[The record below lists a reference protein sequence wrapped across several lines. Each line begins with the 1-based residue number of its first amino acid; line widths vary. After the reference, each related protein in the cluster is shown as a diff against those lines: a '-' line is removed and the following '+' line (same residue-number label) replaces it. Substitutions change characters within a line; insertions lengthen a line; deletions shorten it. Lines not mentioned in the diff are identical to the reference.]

1 MVFWSDWGPNA
12 KIESSYMDGSERTA
26 ITNDGIYWP
35 NGLALDFATDRIY
48 WADAKHHVIESSKL
62 DGADRKKIL
71 SNNLPHP
78 FALTIFEDN
87 MYWTDW
93 HTKTI
98 SSANKVTGKNFRHV
112 HEGLHFPM
120 DIHSYHKARQPK
132 FVNRCVEDKR
142 RLKGGC
148 SHLCLPNRTSRR
160 CACPIGLTLLED
172 QKTCT
177 SVPDKILLIA
187 RKKDIRMRQ
196 LDSKNPHEIDMV
208 IPLDNLKSTL
218 ALDWCS
224 DTDRIYWTD
233 TGKSTISRA
242 YLNGSNQETIIAD
255 GLVSP
260 TGLALDWITN
270 KFYWTDSG
278 TNRIEVSTL
287 NGVQRALLVWE
298 NLLKPLDIVV
308 NPIQG
313 LMFWSDWSETPL
325 IERASMDGS
334 ERLSIISENLFHPNG
349 LTIDYSNNRLY
360 FVDAGTKV
368 LEFVN
373 FDGTGRNRLITDN
386 IQHPFGI
393 DVFEKS
399 IFWSDWET
407 QGILVVDKHSG
418 KNRRYLV
425 SNTSDLMDIRVFHR
439 KRQQRFNPCSV
450 RNGGCSHMCLLN
462 SKDPFY
468 SCACPIGVKL
478 KEDGRSCKDQPTKYI
493 LFAHGTDIRQVSLDI
508 DYMID
513 VVLPLPRIGT
523 VFTLDVDLHTGDI
536 YWADIEED
544 KISRSSSSGRNV
556 VTILS
561 ESMEGVCGL
570 VICSISRKIYFTDE
584 ERRSVEVCELDGSNR
599 RVLFWQDLEKP
610 RAIAI
615 NYESGYLF
623 FSDWGSTP
631 RIERAVMDGA
641 GRTRIITSKLIW
653 PNGLTVDK
661 SKKHLYWT
669 DAKVSKTFLNRI
681 SIISHT
687 LFLLIISFI

>member
-1 MVFWSDWGPNA
+1 MAFWSDWGPNA

-35 NGLALDFATDRIY
+35 NGLSLDFATDRIY

-62 DGADRKKIL
+62 DGSDRKKIL

-98 SSANKVTGKNFRHV
+98 SSANKITGKNFRHV
-112 HEGLHFPM
+112 HQGLHFPM

-132 FVNRCVEDKR
+132 FANRCVEDKR

-148 SHLCLPNRTSRR
+148 SHLCLPNRVSHR
-160 CACPIGLTLLED
+160 CACPIGLTLLGD

-177 SVPDKILLIA
+177 SVPDKLLLLA

-196 LDSKNPHEIDMV
+196 LDSKNQNEHDMV
-208 IPLDNLKSTL
+208 IPLDNLKSTI

-233 TGKSTISRA
+233 TGRSTISRA
-242 YLNGSNQETIIAD
+242 YLNGSNQETIID

-260 TGLALDWITN
+260 AGLALDWITQ

-278 TNRIEVSTL
+278 TNRIEVSSL
-287 NGVQRALLVWE
+287 NGLQRALLVWE
-298 NLLKPLDIVV
+298 KLLKPRDIVV
-308 NPIQG
+308 NSIQG
-313 LMFWSDWSETPL
+313 LMFWSDWSDSPVMEK
-325 IERASMDGS
+325 AGMDGS
-334 ERLSIISENLFHPNG
+334 DRIPIVSENLHYPNG
-349 LTIDYSNNRLY
+349 LAIDFSNNRLY
-360 FVDAGTKV
+360 FVDAGTKA

-373 FDGTGRNRLITDN
+373 FDGTGRNRLIADGLH
-386 IQHPFGI
+386 HPFGI
-393 DVFEKS
+393 DVYEKS
-399 IFWSDWET
+399 IYWSDWDL
-407 QGILVVDKHSG
+407 QSILVADKSNG
-418 KNRRYLV
+418 KNRRSLIT
-425 SNTSDLMDIRVFHR
+425 NTTDLMDIRVFHR
-439 KRQQRFNPCSV
+439 KRQTRENPCAV
-450 RNGGCSHMCLLN
+450 RNGGCSYMCLL
-462 SKDPFY
+462 SPKKPFY

-478 KEDGRSCKDQPTKYI
+478 SEDGRTCKDQPTKYI

-508 DYMID
+508 DYMVD

-523 VFTLDVDLHTGDI
+523 VYTLDYDIHTRDI

-544 KISRSSSSGRNV
+544 TIMRSSSNGRNAV
-556 VTILS
+556 PILT
-561 ESMEGVCGL
+561 ESMEGVCGIA
-570 VICSISRKIYFTDE
+570 VCSVSRKIYFTDE
-584 ERRSVEVCELDGSNR
+584 ERRSVEVCEMDGTNR
-599 RVLFWQDLEKP
+599 RVMFWQDLEKP

-631 RIERAVMDGA
+631 RIERADMDGEK
-641 GRTRIITSKLIW
+641 RSRIITSNIVW
-653 PNGLTVDK
+653 PNGLAVDK
-661 SKKHLYWT
+661 DKNHLYWT
-669 DAKVSKTFLNRI
+669 DAKV
-681 SIISHT
+681 
-687 LFLLIISFI
+687 